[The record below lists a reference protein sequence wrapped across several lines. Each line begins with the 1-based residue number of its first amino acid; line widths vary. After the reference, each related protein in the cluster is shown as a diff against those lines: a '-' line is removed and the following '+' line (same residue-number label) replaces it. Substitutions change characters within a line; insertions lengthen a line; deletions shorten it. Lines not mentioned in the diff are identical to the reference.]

1 MMEIDWRAMWIPTH
15 AVGEMVLRGTIMYL
29 ALFVMLRFIGRRQTG
44 SLGTADVLVIV
55 LLADAAQNGMAN
67 DYKSIPEGLIL
78 VATIL
83 AWDYAIDWAAFR
95 FPAFGKV
102 LEPKAMPLIRSGRIQ
117 RRNMRKE
124 MITTDELMSQLRE
137 AGVDSVADVK
147 LAQLESDGH
156 ISVVRADKTPT
167 TATRK
172 KVPGA

>member
-1 MMEIDWRAMWIPTH
+1 MEIDWGEMWIPTH
-15 AVGEMVLRGTIMYL
+15 AIAEMVVRGTIMYL
-29 ALFVMLRFIGRRQTG
+29 ALFVMLRFLGRRQTG

-55 LLADAAQNGMAN
+55 LLADAAQNGMSN
-67 DYKSIPEGLIL
+67 DYKSIPEGLVL

-83 AWDYAIDWAAFR
+83 GWDYLIDWIAFR
-95 FPAFGKV
+95 FPAFGRR
-102 LEPKAMPLIRSGRIQ
+102 LEPAALPLIRAGRVQ

-124 MITTDELMSQLRE
+124 MITNDELMSQLRE
-137 AGVDSVADVK
+137 AGVETVADVK
-147 LAQLESDGH
+147 LAQLESDGR